1 MSKLQGTVLRMNEL
15 KNYPISLFEMMRAHK
30 VVAKYIKPSHLIRYE
45 SLSRLIGCNVYVKH
59 ENQNLTGSFKIRGG
73 MNVMS
78 HIKAKGISGVI
89 TFSTGNH
96 GLSVATAAKLFDI
109 PAVVVV
115 PKSSN
120 VAKIQLIKNA
130 GAEVVE
136 EGNNFDEAA
145 LVVDRI
151 CRSKGYYYVHPANEP
166 HLINGVG
173 TEFLEIINELPDI
186 DAIILPLGG
195 GSEVASATIALK
207 QLKPQVEIYAVQAE
221 QSCAAQQSW
230 KQKKILSRE
239 NNTFSGGFATGTAY
253 ETTFNIYKDAL
264 ADFVLLSEDEIMNG
278 IALAA
283 HHTRNLVE
291 GAGSSTIMAALQLKE
306 QLKGKNV
313 VLQFSGANASVDE
326 IKNAYNLPSF
336 IDGL

>member
-1 MSKLQGTVLRMNEL
+1 MNEL
-15 KNYPISLFEMMRAHK
+15 KNYPISLFEIIRAQR
-30 VVAKYIKPSHLIRYE
+30 VVEKYIKPSQLIRYE
-45 SLSRLIGCNVYVKH
+45 SLSQLLGCNVYIKH

-73 MNVMS
+73 INVMS

-109 PAVVVV
+109 PAIIVV
-115 PKSSN
+115 PKKSN
-120 VAKIQLIKNA
+120 IAKVQLIKNT

-136 EGNNFDEAA
+136 AGNDFDEAA
-145 LVVDRI
+145 LVVDKI
-151 CRSKGYYYVHPANEP
+151 CQSKGYYYVHPANEP

-173 TEFLEIINELPDI
+173 TEFLEIINELPNI

-207 QLKPQVEIYAVQAE
+207 QLKPQVAIYAVQAE

-230 KQKKILSRE
+230 KQKKIISRE
-239 NNTFSGGFATGTAY
+239 NNTFAGGFATGTAY
-253 ETTFNIYKDAL
+253 ETTFNIYKDAI
-264 ADFVLLSEDEIMNG
+264 ADFLVLTEDEIMTG
-278 IALAA
+278 VALAA
-283 HHTRNLVE
+283 HYTRNLVE
-291 GAGSSTIMAALQLKE
+291 GAGGSTIMAALQLKE

-326 IKNAYNLPSF
+326 IKTAFNLQSL

>member
-1 MSKLQGTVLRMNEL
+1 MNEL
-15 KNYPISLFEMMRAHK
+15 KNYPISLLEIIRAQT
-30 VVAKYIKPSHLIRYE
+30 VVSKHLKPSQLIRYE
-45 SLSRLIGCNVYVKH
+45 SLSQLIGCNVYVKH
-59 ENQNLTGSFKIRGG
+59 ENHNITGSFKIRGG
-73 MNVMS
+73 INVMS
-78 HIKAKGISGVI
+78 HIKAKGILGVI

-96 GLSVATAAKLFDI
+96 GISVATAAKLFDI
-109 PAVVVV
+109 PAIVVV
-115 PKSSN
+115 PKGTNS
-120 VAKIQLIKNA
+120 AKIKLIKNA

-145 LVVDRI
+145 LVVENI
-151 CRSKGYYYVHPANEP
+151 CKSKGYYYVHPANEP

-173 TEFLEIINELPDI
+173 TEFVEIINELPDI

-195 GSEVASATIALK
+195 GSEIASATVVLK
-207 QLKPQVEIYAVQAE
+207 ELKPKIEIYAVQAE
-221 QSCAAQQSW
+221 QSCAAYQSW
-230 KQKKILSRE
+230 KQKKIVMSA
-239 NNTFSGGFATGTAY
+239 NTTFAGGFATGTAY
-253 ETTFNIYKDAL
+253 ETTFSLYKDAL
-264 ADFVLLSEDEIMNG
+264 ADFVVLSEDEIMNG

-291 GAGSSTIMAALQLKE
+291 GAGSSTIMAAIQLKE

-326 IKNAYNLPSF
+326 IKNAYNLQSL